1 MLKVEA
7 VSKKL
12 GNKTVLENCSLT
24 VQNGSVLGLI
34 GPNGAGKSTLLRCI
48 CDVYQ
53 CDEGSITLDGE
64 TIHENEYLKQNILY
78 LSDDPYYMYNAT
90 IKDMKEFYQIFYLQ
104 FDEQLYQKYL
114 KIFKLD
120 ENKVM
125 NNFSKGM
132 KRQAFILMALAI
144 SPKLLLLDESFDGLD
159 PMMRLLFKRA
169 ISECIEKKDISIIIS
184 SHNLRELEDICD
196 AFAILE
202 DAHIE
207 TSGMIDDT
215 KEAIHK
221 IQIAFREEKN
231 REDFESLDIMHYAKT
246 GRIITLVVKGNLEE
260 IKHQIQSLDPLMMDI
275 LPVNLEEIFIYEME
289 RKGVFVNE

>member
-90 IKDMKEFYQIFYLQ
+90 IKDMKEFYQIFYPQ
-104 FDEQLYQKYL
+104 FNEQLYQKYL

-221 IQIAFREEKN
+221 IQIAFREEKK

-260 IKHQIQSLDPLMMDI
+260 IKQQIQSLDPLMMDI